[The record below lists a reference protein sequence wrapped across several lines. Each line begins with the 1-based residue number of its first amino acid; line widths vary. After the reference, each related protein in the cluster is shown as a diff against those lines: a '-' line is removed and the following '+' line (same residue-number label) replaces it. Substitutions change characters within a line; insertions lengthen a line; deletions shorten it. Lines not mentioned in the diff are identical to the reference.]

1 MKIRMCLYLQDILFL
16 AALPQREEF
25 VVEPDSRPQVK
36 TWLQAEPRLFMD
48 IPGMTETVKSD
59 DTEETGE
66 KSQTAEP
73 TLPVVTQ
80 LVYQPILAPQ
90 PVRPPSPPPKPEP
103 AYTDQVRHFLILTAK
118 CVSPTLCYV
127 HKLND
132 VPMISGRISCQRWMR
147 CLMR

>member
-16 AALPQREEF
+16 AAHPQREEF